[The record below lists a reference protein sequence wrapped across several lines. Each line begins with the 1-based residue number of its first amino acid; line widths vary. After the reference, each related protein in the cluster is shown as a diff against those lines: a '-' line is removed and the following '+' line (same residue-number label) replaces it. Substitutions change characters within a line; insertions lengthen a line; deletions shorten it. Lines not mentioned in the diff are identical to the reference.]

1 MINRSTWW
9 SGTWVLPVCLILAG
23 IIVSNHMQT
32 PNTVGGGAGMMFV
45 MIVLAVI
52 FKASFQFVMM
62 KRQKRRQAKF
72 KQDVS

>member
-1 MINRSTWW
+1 MT
-9 SGTWVLPVCLILAG
+9 LLVCVILAG
-23 IIVSNHMQT
+23 IVVSNCMLT

-45 MIVLAVI
+45 MIFLAVI

-72 KQDVS
+72 KQDL